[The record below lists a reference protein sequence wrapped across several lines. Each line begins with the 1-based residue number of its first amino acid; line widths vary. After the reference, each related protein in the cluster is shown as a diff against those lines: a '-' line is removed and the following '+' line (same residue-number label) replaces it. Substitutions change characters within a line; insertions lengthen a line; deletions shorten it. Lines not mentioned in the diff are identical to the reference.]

1 MFKEVAD
8 GGDREIARL
17 TEALDGVA
25 PVTLEVQSDELRNAH
40 RAAEPELLDDLETA
54 AKRIRA
60 FHERTK
66 PNSWFDDRLGV
77 GQKITP
83 IERVGM
89 YAPGGTAAYP
99 SSILMT
105 AIPAVVAGAGEII
118 MCTPPGPSGLPATV
132 TLAAASIAGVDRVFA
147 VGGAQAIAAMTLGTE
162 PIPKVDKIA
171 GPGNLF
177 VVLAMRKAFGTV
189 GVSLLPGPTET
200 LIIADGAADP
210 EQVSAD
216 MLAQAEHD
224 VLASPLV
231 LTDSDDLAQNVLKE
245 LERQL
250 TSLPRKRIAAES
262 LRTLGGV
269 GIVANLAEAADL
281 ANEYAPEHLCLV
293 VSNPT
298 ALARKIRNAGGI
310 FLGQGSP
317 EVLGDYVA
325 GPSHV
330 MPVAGTAKFASPL
343 NVGDF
348 MKITSVFDLPG
359 GECES
364 LAGVAA
370 PPCTGG
376 GSGGAR
382 TGRRPPD
389 GTIGSLVKGL
399 QMGSRRYNPRE
410 NLERLATKAD
420 L

>member
-1 MFKEVAD
+1 
-8 GGDREIARL
+8 
-17 TEALDGVA
+17 
-25 PVTLEVQSDELRNAH
+25 
-40 RAAEPELLDDLETA
+40 
-54 AKRIRA
+54 
-60 FHERTK
+60 
-66 PNSWFDDRLGV
+66 
-77 GQKITP
+77 
-83 IERVGM
+83 
-89 YAPGGTAAYP
+89 
-99 SSILMT
+99 
-105 AIPAVVAGAGEII
+105 
-118 MCTPPGPSGLPATV
+118 
-132 TLAAASIAGVDRVFA
+132 
-147 VGGAQAIAAMTLGTE
+147 
-162 PIPKVDKIA
+162 
-171 GPGNLF
+171 
-177 VVLAMRKAFGTV
+177 
-189 GVSLLPGPTET
+189 
-200 LIIADGAADP
+200 
-210 EQVSAD
+210 

-298 ALARKIRNAGGI
+298 ALARKIRHAGGI

-370 PPCTGG
+370 
-376 GSGGAR
+376 
-382 TGRRPPD
+382 
-389 GTIGSLVKGL
+389 
-399 QMGSRRYNPRE
+399 
-410 NLERLATKAD
+410 RLARAEGLEAHARAAD
-420 L
+420 LRTERSVAS